1 MGPWIPIYC
10 PFSILLNV
18 SPNRFFPA
26 SRGFRQGDPLSP
38 SVFTLIADSLSQIN
52 AESIGLVKGFYV
64 GEDTVNVYHL
74 QFANDTLILKDGE
87 QSNMSIL

>member
-1 MGPWIPIYC
+1 M
-10 PFSILLNV
+10 

-38 SVFTLIADSLSQIN
+38 SVFTLIADSLSQINN